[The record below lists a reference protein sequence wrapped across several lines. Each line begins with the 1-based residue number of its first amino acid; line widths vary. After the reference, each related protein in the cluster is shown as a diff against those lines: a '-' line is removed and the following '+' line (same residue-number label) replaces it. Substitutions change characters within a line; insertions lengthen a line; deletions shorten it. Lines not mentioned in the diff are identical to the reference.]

1 MSEQTIWVL
10 MIIFVVLPIYF
21 IPTIVAFKRS
31 HRNKVAIGFLNL
43 FLGWTLLVWVGSFVW
58 SLIGQAG
65 KTKQCEHCKEAIN
78 IEAIF
83 CKYCQKSVAEV

>member
-10 MIIFVVLPIYF
+10 MIVFVVLPVYF
-21 IPTIVAFKRS
+21 IPTILAFKRS

-58 SLIGQAG
+58 AVNGKAG
-65 KTKQCEHCKEAIN
+65 KTKQCEHCAEEISMEAKLCKHCRTAVS
-78 IEAIF
+78 EA
-83 CKYCQKSVAEV
+83 